1 MGTELINIRL
11 KHDTEINNMRESYEN
26 TIKEEQ
32 KQKDQFNKDITEKNQ
47 EIKNQRRVYGEK
59 MTEVRTRLDE
69 AKAEEKITKGKLYAS
84 EITTKELT
92 ASLKL
97 KEKEIIDIKERMER
111 EDSDEVKFWKGE
123 AENLKKRLNTM
134 TKLTTQ
140 ET

>member
-1 MGTELINIRL
+1 MG
-11 KHDTEINNMRESYEN
+11 
-26 TIKEEQ
+26 
-32 KQKDQFNKDITEKNQ
+32 NQ

-59 MTEVRTRLDE
+59 MTEVRIRLDE

-92 ASLKL
+92 ASLRL

-123 AENLKKRLNTM
+123 AENLKK
-134 TKLTTQ
+134 KTQ
-140 ET
+140 YHDKVNHPGD